1 METPKTYS
9 NSSELKGNTLDVGNR
24 VLIAH
29 YLLEVKISSNSKGVY
44 LTRVDEKDDE
54 KIFKFFLI
62 YKKKFFRKHLG
73 FEPTIIHGFSR
84 FYGEDSKK
92 VLTNI
97 AVDLMER
104 YEKYGWFY
112 DLIKKTR

>member
-1 METPKTYS
+1 METPKTYL
-9 NSSELKGNTLDVGNR
+9 NSSELVNIKLEVGNR

-29 YLLEVKISSNSKGVY
+29 YLLEVKISQNSKGIY

-54 KIFKFFLI
+54 KLFKFLLI
-62 YKKKFFRKHLG
+62 NKRKLFSKYLG
-73 FEPTIIHGFSR
+73 ESPTIVHGFSR
-84 FYGEDSKK
+84 CYGKDKEK
-92 VLTNI
+92 VLTDI
-97 AVDLMER
+97 TIDLMKR